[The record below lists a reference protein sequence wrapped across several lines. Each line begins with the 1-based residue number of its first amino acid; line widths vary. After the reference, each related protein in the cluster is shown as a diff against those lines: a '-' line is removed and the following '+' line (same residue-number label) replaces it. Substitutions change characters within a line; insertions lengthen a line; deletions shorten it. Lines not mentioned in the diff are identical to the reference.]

1 MPVGARAVIQ
11 KGETSGLREANRRVS
26 FPCKGAGAS
35 YLAPTGGGHAGV
47 LAEPDFFFFFLREI
61 RKLYFYMEPLHFI
74 YAFKF

>member
-11 KGETSGLREANRRVS
+11 KGETSGLREANWRVS

-47 LAEPDFFFFFLREI
+47 LAEPDFFFFF
-61 RKLYFYMEPLHFI
+61 
-74 YAFKF
+74 